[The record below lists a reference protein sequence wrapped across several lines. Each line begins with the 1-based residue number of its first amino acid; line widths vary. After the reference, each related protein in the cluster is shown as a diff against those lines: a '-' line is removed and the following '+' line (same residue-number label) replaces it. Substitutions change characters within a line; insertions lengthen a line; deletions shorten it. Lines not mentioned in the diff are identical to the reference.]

1 MMPTMGPEIAPAAG
15 LTDDEVA
22 ERVRDGRVN
31 TQPHRTTRS
40 VASILRENIVTLF
53 NGILTACFVVLAVL
67 GDLRDGLFFGIVI
80 ANAAIGIVQELRAKR
95 VLDRTALLL
104 APHARVRRNG
114 AVVDVPIG
122 EVVLDDVVVL
132 TPGDQI
138 AADAR
143 VLESSG
149 LTIDESMLTGES
161 DPVEKTPGDTL
172 LSGSHVSG
180 GAGAAVVTAVGADSY
195 ASRLTSQL
203 KRHTRVFSELQ
214 HATNRVLV
222 YISILLGPLVAII
235 VIGRIVLYSSH
246 SMIHDDPVHRAA
258 IDVVASVVSVIPEG
272 LVLLTSL
279 AFGAAAIE
287 LAARKVLVQEPAAVE
302 VLARVDVLCLDKTG
316 TLTTGELRLERVIA
330 LEADELDAASR
341 SALAAFGA
349 DEAANATARVLAEG
363 AASAGTVVRR
373 IPFGSDTKMS
383 GLVLHEDGA
392 ESHWVLGAPERVLVG
407 DAAAAGRAADLAATG
422 LRVLALARAAVALP
436 DRGPLAPA
444 ELRLT
449 SVALVV
455 ISETV
460 RPEAADSL
468 AFFRAQGVRV
478 VILSGDSPAT
488 VGAIARSVGF
498 AGTALDASGLGDD
511 EALAAGLETADV
523 LGRVSPEQK
532 TRAVELLQRAGRI
545 VAMTGDGV
553 NDATALKTA
562 DLGVAMG
569 DGTPATKAASRVVLL
584 DNGFHRLPG
593 VLAAGRRVIAN
604 VERVANLFLSKTAYG
619 IVLAIVSAV
628 AVWPFPFAP
637 RQLSLVSTLAIG
649 IPSFFLALAPNARRY
664 TPGVLGRVLRYS
676 IPTGVVVAATV
687 IAAYALLLATVH
699 LPEARTGATIALYI
713 PSLWVLCVLS
723 RPLSW
728 WRIGLMVVV
737 TVLFALAFVI
747 PAAAGFLELRP
758 LPVGPLLLTLA
769 IGAVGAALIELVY
782 RIARGRGIVFDRE

>member
-1 MMPTMGPEIAPAAG
+1 MIPPMSAEIAPGAG

-22 ERVRDGRVN
+22 DRVRDGRVN

-40 VASILRENIVTLF
+40 VASILRENLVTLF

-67 GDLRDGLFFGIVI
+67 GDLRDALFFGIVI

-104 APHARVRRNG
+104 APHARVRRNA

-122 EVVLDDVVVL
+122 EVVLDDVIVL
-132 TPGDQI
+132 RPGDQI

-143 VLESSG
+143 VLESAG
-149 LTIDESMLTGES
+149 LTVDESMLTGES
-161 DPVEKTPGDTL
+161 DPVEKTPGSTL

-180 GAGAAVVTAVGADSY
+180 GTGAALVTAVGADSY

-222 YISILLGPLVAII
+222 SISILLGPLVAVI
-235 VIGRIVLYSSH
+235 VIGRVVLYSSH
-246 SMIHDDPVHRAA
+246 ALRGTDPWRRAA

-302 VLARVDVLCLDKTG
+302 ALARVDVLCLDKTG
-316 TLTTGELRLERVIA
+316 TLTTGELRLERFVA
-330 LEADELDAASR
+330 LQAPELDAEAR

-363 AASAGTVVRR
+363 AAGTGMVVRR
-373 IPFGSDTKMS
+373 VPFGSDTKMS
-383 GLVLHEDGA
+383 GLVLREDGI
-392 ESHWVLGAPERVLVG
+392 ESHWVLGAPERVLVA
-407 DAAAAGRAADLAATG
+407 DAAAASRAAELAATG
-422 LRVLALARAAVALP
+422 LRVLALARAAGELP
-436 DRGPLAPA
+436 DRGPLAPID
-444 ELRLT
+444 LRLT

-460 RPEAADSL
+460 RPEAAESL
-468 AFFRAQGVRV
+468 AYFREQGVRV

-498 AGTALDASGLGDD
+498 DGAALDASALTDE
-511 EALAAGLETADV
+511 EALARALEEADV

-532 TRAVELLQRAGRI
+532 TRAVELLQARGRV

-619 IVLAIVSAV
+619 IVLAVVSAA

-637 RQLSLVSTLAIG
+637 RQLSLVSALAIG
-649 IPSFFLALAPNARRY
+649 VPSFFLALAPNARRY
-664 TPGVLGRVLRYS
+664 TPGVLGRVLRFS
-676 IPTGVVVAATV
+676 IPTGIVAAASV
-687 IAAYALLLATVH
+687 VAAYALLLATVP
-699 LPEARTGATIALYI
+699 LPQARTGATIALFVV
-713 PSLWVLCVLS
+713 SLWILCVLS

-728 WRIGLMVVV
+728 PRVALMAGV
-737 TVLFALAFVI
+737 TAAFVLAFIV
-747 PAAAGFLELRP
+747 PVAASFLELRP
-758 LPVGPLLLTLA
+758 LPLASVLETLA
-769 IGAVGAALIELVY
+769 ISAVGAALVELVY
-782 RIARGRGIVFDRE
+782 RIARGRGVVFDRE

>member
-1 MMPTMGPEIAPAAG
+1 
-15 LTDDEVA
+15 
-22 ERVRDGRVN
+22 
-31 TQPHRTTRS
+31 
-40 VASILRENIVTLF
+40 
-53 NGILTACFVVLAVL
+53 
-67 GDLRDGLFFGIVI
+67 
-80 ANAAIGIVQELRAKR
+80 
-95 VLDRTALLL
+95 
-104 APHARVRRNG
+104 
-114 AVVDVPIG
+114 
-122 EVVLDDVVVL
+122 
-132 TPGDQI
+132 
-138 AADAR
+138 
-143 VLESSG
+143 
-149 LTIDESMLTGES
+149 
-161 DPVEKTPGDTL
+161 
-172 LSGSHVSG
+172 
-180 GAGAAVVTAVGADSY
+180 
-195 ASRLTSQL
+195 
-203 KRHTRVFSELQ
+203 
-214 HATNRVLV
+214 
-222 YISILLGPLVAII
+222 
-235 VIGRIVLYSSH
+235 
-246 SMIHDDPVHRAA
+246 
-258 IDVVASVVSVIPEG
+258 
-272 LVLLTSL
+272 
-279 AFGAAAIE
+279 
-287 LAARKVLVQEPAAVE
+287 VLVQEPAAVE

-316 TLTTGELRLERVIA
+316 TLTTGELRLERFIA
-330 LEADELDAASR
+330 LEAEELDAASR

-363 AASAGTVVRR
+363 AASTGMVVRR

-383 GLVLHEDGA
+383 GLVLREDGA

-407 DAAAAGRAADLAATG
+407 DAAAAGTASELAGTG
-422 LRVLALARAAVALP
+422 LRVLALARAGRALP
-436 DRGPLAPA
+436 ARGPLAPA
-444 ELRLT
+444 ELELT

-498 AGTALDASGLGDD
+498 TGTALDASGLDD
-511 EALAAGLETADV
+511 EALARALDEADV

-532 TRAVELLQRAGRI
+532 TRAVELLQRAGRV

-619 IVLAIVSAV
+619 IVLAIVSA
-628 AVWPFPFAP
+628 ALVWPFPFAP

-687 IAAYALLLATVH
+687 VAAYALLLATVH
-699 LPEARTGATIALYI
+699 LPEARTGATIALFI

-728 WRIGLMVVV
+728 WRIALMAGV
-737 TVLFALAFVI
+737 TVLFALAFLI
-747 PAAAGFLELRP
+747 PVASSFLELRP

-769 IGAVGAALIELVY
+769 IGAVGAALVELVY